1 MARNN
6 SFGATITNKP
16 NRGDNVLG
24 VIPNKRPTNPDRPQ
38 SVPGVSLGDTTSAPT
53 IGATK
58 PSTGLPVGSQIGW
71 FAPPNAPV
79 VGGVVE
85 TPKEENPYLQYLEE
99 FESQMN
105 SMADAYRQQLAKM
118 YGEQAGIINDQYD
131 KSANTAYIQYKQ
143 NQRDLPESL
152 SSAGITGGATESANI
167 KLQSAYGNN
176 LAENESDRN
185 NDLFSAKQGYDEAG
199 ADYQRQLNS
208 QLASAYQQAH
218 QMAAAWEDEQREK
231 KEAAWKEEAAK
242 AEQKA
247 LAERNNSIRR
257 EELALNRK
265 GKITQNWYDETGRY
279 RWQVIGTNKA
289 EAKKQAA
296 ANQALLEQSMALAD
310 QGYNVGIK
318 DGAIYTSSKK
328 KLTSNYGG
336 YGGSGGSGGS
346 KSTLPDVG
354 EGDGGGNTG
363 NKKKTKLK
371 LNLAK
376 VNKYLNKYGGT
387 ILSDPHSVVKDLDK
401 QLKSGELTEREADY
415 IYGKIPTVNPKK
427 GKRKKKN
434 K

>member
-24 VIPNKRPTNPDRPQ
+24 TVPGKRPTNPNRPQ
-38 SVPGVSLGDTTSAPT
+38 GLPEGSLGDTSSAPT
-53 IGATK
+53 VGGTIMGGSFGTVK
-58 PSTGLPVGSQIGW
+58 PIV
-71 FAPPNAPV
+71 PPNAPV
-79 VGGVVE
+79 IGGVVE
-85 TPKEENPYLQYLEE
+85 TPKEDNPYLQYLEE
-99 FESQMN
+99 FENQMN

-131 KSANTAYIQYKQ
+131 KSANNAYILYKQ

-208 QLASAYQQAH
+208 QLSNAYQQAH

-247 LAERNNSIRR
+247 LAENNNKRRFAELKRN
-257 EELALNRK
+257 K
-265 GKITQNWYDETGRY
+265 DGKITQNWYDENGVY
-279 RWQVIGTNKA
+279 HWKVISTNKQ

-328 KLTSNYGG
+328 KLTGSS
-336 YGGSGGSGGS
+336 YGGSSGGS
-346 KSTLPDVG
+346 RTYSSSSGGSRGYSSSSGNTLPPVTNKGKTNKSKANNTYKTIEYNIGNAFVG
-354 EGDGGGNTG
+354 QMS
-363 NKKKTKLK
+363 
-371 LNLAK
+371 AK
-376 VNKYLNKYGGT
+376 AMKAK
-387 ILSDPHSVVKDLDK
+387 
-401 QLKSGELTEREADY
+401 REAFAKQ
-415 IYGKIPTVNPKK
+415 IAEENRK
-427 GKRKKKN
+427 GNLTDAQARKLMN
-434 K
+434 LMN

>member
-131 KSANTAYIQYKQ
+131 KSANNAYILYRQ

-218 QMAAAWEDEQREK
+218 QMAAAWEDEQRAK
-231 KEAAWKEEAAK
+231 KEATWKEEAAK

-247 LAERNNSIRR
+247 LAKWNNNNRR
-257 EELALNRK
+257 DELALNRK
-265 GKITQNWYDETGRY
+265 GKITESWYDETGRY

-328 KLTSNYGG
+328 KMTSN

-376 VNKYLNKYGGT
+376 VNEYLNVYGSKM
-387 ILSDPHSVVKDLDK
+387 LRDPHSVVQDLDK
-401 QLKSGELTEREADY
+401 KLKSGELTEREADY